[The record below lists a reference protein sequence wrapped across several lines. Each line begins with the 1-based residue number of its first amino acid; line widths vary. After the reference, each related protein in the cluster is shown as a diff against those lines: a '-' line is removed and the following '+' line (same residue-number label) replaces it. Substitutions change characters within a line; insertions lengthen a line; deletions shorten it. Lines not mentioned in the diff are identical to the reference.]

1 MRKLRARAD
10 ATVCRQGD
18 VVLQLY
24 CKYAQFNPIE
34 SHKYDF
40 KSDGCAFESRQ
51 GRHRFKGT
59 TPAAGWGGFYL
70 RTGLMLA
77 CIKNPT
83 IMVCAGMNEGGSG
96 GISRTA
102 MMGKQE
108 GGRYG

>member
-1 MRKLRARAD
+1 
-10 ATVCRQGD
+10 
-18 VVLQLY
+18 
-24 CKYAQFNPIE
+24 
-34 SHKYDF
+34 
-40 KSDGCAFESRQ
+40 
-51 GRHRFKGT
+51 
-59 TPAAGWGGFYL
+59 L